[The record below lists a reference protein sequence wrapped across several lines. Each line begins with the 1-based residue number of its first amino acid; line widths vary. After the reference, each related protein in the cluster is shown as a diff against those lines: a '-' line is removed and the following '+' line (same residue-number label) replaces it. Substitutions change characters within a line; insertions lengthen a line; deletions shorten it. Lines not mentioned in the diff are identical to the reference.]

1 MDDLN
6 AVFLNDTFNMY
17 YENAQSAYN
26 AGNFPNAKRN
36 FLLAAETM
44 YKLAKMSSGT
54 LQKAR
59 MDRAKRLIEMAENI
73 GKKPMP
79 KAKGPEN
86 SEKGEEEEGRKWE
99 TAEIPNV
106 SFDDIAG
113 LDDVKKAITLR
124 MIYPIKY
131 PDKYKTYNK
140 KTGGGVLLYGPP
152 GTGKT
157 MIAKA
162 IAYEVNAKF
171 YTVKCSDVISKWVG
185 DSEKNINSLFET
197 AKKDDLAIIFF
208 DELDGLF
215 GTRGK
220 DIHNDKRVGEF
231 LQQID
236 GFSGKATNLLI
247 LGATNRPWDIDK
259 AALRPGRFSQSI
271 YVPLPDEPAREFLFK
286 KSLEGVPVND
296 IDISELV
303 ALTEGYS
310 GADIDELCDRAKE
323 QPLIDSIRNDSI
335 ISVTMK
341 DFKYAIKSV
350 RPSVDK
356 DSIKEYDK
364 YINNLG

>member
-1 MDDLN
+1 MDLN
-6 AVFLNDTFNMY
+6 GAFLNDTFNMY
-17 YENAQSAYN
+17 YENAQNAYN

-44 YKLAKMSSGT
+44 YKLAKMSTNT

-79 KAKGPEN
+79 KPKNPEN
-86 SEKGEEEEGRKWE
+86 TGKGEDESGGKQWE
-99 TAEIPNV
+99 AAEIPNV

-131 PDKYKTYNK
+131 PEKYKAYNK

-185 DSEKNINSLFET
+185 DSEKNIDSLFDT
-197 AKKDDLAIIFF
+197 AKNDDLAIIFF

-236 GFSGKATNLLI
+236 GFSGKNTNLLI
-247 LGATNRPWDIDK
+247 LGATNRPWDVDK

-271 YVPLPDEPAREFLFK
+271 YVPLPDEEAREFLFK
-286 KSLEGVPVND
+286 KSLDGVPSNGLN
-296 IDISELV
+296 IDELV
-303 ALTEGYS
+303 SLTDGYS

-323 QPLIDSIRNDSI
+323 QPLIDSIKHDSI
-335 ISVTMK
+335 VNITMQ
-341 DFKYAIKSV
+341 DFKYAIKVV

-356 DSIKEYDK
+356 ESLKDYEK
-364 YINNLG
+364 YMNNLG

>member
-1 MDDLN
+1 
-6 AVFLNDTFNMY
+6 MY
-17 YENAQSAYN
+17 YENAQAAYS

-44 YKLAKMSSGT
+44 YKLAKMSTGN
-54 LQKAR
+54 LQKSR

-73 GKKPMP
+73 GKKPIP
-79 KAKGPEN
+79 KVKGPEP
-86 SEKGEEEEGRKWE
+86 SEKEEDTGKQWE
-99 TAEIPNV
+99 TAEIPNI

-113 LDDVKKAITLR
+113 LEDVKKAITLR
-124 MIYPIKY
+124 MIYPLKY

-236 GFSGKATNLLI
+236 GFSGRSTNLLI
-247 LGATNRPWDIDK
+247 LGATNRPWDVDK

-271 YVPLPDEPAREFLFK
+271 YVPLPDEKAREFLFR
-286 KSLEGVPVND
+286 KSLEGVPLKDVNIED
-296 IDISELV
+296 LIS
-303 ALTEGYS
+303 LTEGYS

-323 QPLIDSIRNDSI
+323 QPLIDSIKHDSI
-335 ISVTMK
+335 INITMQ
-341 DFKYAIKSV
+341 DFKYALKAV

-356 DSIKEYDK
+356 ESLKEYEK

>member
-1 MDDLN
+1 MDLN
-6 AVFLNDTFNMY
+6 AAFLDDTFNMY
-17 YENAQSAYN
+17 YENAQAAYN

-44 YKLAKMSSGT
+44 YKLAKMSTGT
-54 LQKAR
+54 LQTAR
-59 MDRAKRLIEMAENI
+59 MGRAKRLIEMAENI

-79 KAKGPEN
+79 KPKGTET
-86 SEKGEEEEGRKWE
+86 SDKEEETKKQWE

-124 MIYPIKY
+124 MIYPLKY
-131 PDKYKTYNK
+131 PDKYKTFNK

-171 YTVKCSDVISKWVG
+171 YTVKCSDIISKWVG

-197 AKKDDLAIIFF
+197 TKKDDLAIIFF

-236 GFSGKATNLLI
+236 GFSGRSSNLLI
-247 LGATNRPWDIDK
+247 LGATNRPWDVDK

-271 YVPLPDEPAREFLFK
+271 YIPLPDEKAREFLFK
-286 KSLEGVPVND
+286 KSLEGVPVNGVD
-296 IDISELV
+296 IDELV
-303 ALTEGYS
+303 KLSDGYS

-323 QPLIDSIRNDSI
+323 QPLIDSIKHDTI
-335 ISVTMK
+335 INITMQ
-341 DFKYAIKSV
+341 DFKYALKVV

-356 DSIKEYDK
+356 ESLKEYEK
-364 YINNLG
+364 YINNLS

>member
-1 MDDLN
+1 MDLN
-6 AVFLNDTFNMY
+6 AAFLNDTFNMY

-44 YKLAKMSSGT
+44 YKLAKISTGT

-73 GKKPMP
+73 GRKPQP
-79 KAKGPEN
+79 KTRTTGGEN
-86 SEKGEEEEGRKWE
+86 NDKEEDGKQWE

-124 MIYPIKY
+124 MIYPLKY
-131 PDKYKTYNK
+131 PDKYKAYNK

-185 DSEKNINSLFET
+185 DSEKNINSLFDT

-236 GFSGKATNLLI
+236 GFSGKSTNLLI

-271 YVPLPDEPAREFLFK
+271 YVPLPDEKAREFLFK
-286 KSLEGVPVND
+286 KSLEGTPVGD
-296 IDISELV
+296 INIDELV
-303 ALTEGYS
+303 SLTDGYS

-323 QPLIDSIRNDSI
+323 QPLIDSIKNDSI
-335 ISVTMK
+335 IKITM
-341 DFKYAIKSV
+341 DEFKYALRSV

-356 DSIKEYDK
+356 ESLKEYDI
-364 YINNLG
+364 YIKNFS